1 MGAAESRAELVARA
15 GELLRERGE
24 RMSEPRRAILETL
37 HGREDHLPAEQI
49 LAEVTASYPS
59 VHRATVYRAL
69 DALAELGVV
78 QHVHVGHGATTYHLA
93 GRDRHLHAQ
102 CRACGAVLD
111 LPRSLLDDAASQIF
125 TGSGFLL
132 DPDHTALSGIC
143 SACRSAPGGSQ
154 YRHGHA

>member
-1 MGAAESRAELVARA
+1 MGSAENRAELVARV

-24 RMSEPRRAILETL
+24 RMSVPRRAILETL
-37 HGREDHLPAEQI
+37 HGRIDHLPAEQI

-78 QHVHVGHGATTYHLA
+78 QHVHLGHGATTYHLA
-93 GRDRHLHAQ
+93 GMDRHLHAQ
-102 CRACGAVLD
+102 CRVCGAVLD
-111 LPRSLLDDAASQIF
+111 LPRSLLDDAAARIDQQV
-125 TGSGFLL
+125 GFLL
-132 DPDHTALSGIC
+132 DPDHTALSGTC
-143 SACRSAPGGSQ
+143 STCRSGSGGQ